1 VGTLLVAA
9 GGGGDAIAA
18 SAMGGLAPS
27 GAVGIA
33 TLAWDRLLIDPLPGP
48 RGARDF
54 TGLRRHT
61 GWWQVMPGTRPIAPA
76 GSTLPRL
83 AAELPLPLILLDPY
97 HGARG
102 LRAQITSAAA
112 TLGAGHVRV
121 IDVGGDLLGRPGDAG
136 LRSPLADAL
145 TASACTDLP
154 GTAAWIAGP
163 GVDGELSTALVLQRT
178 GDATAR
184 SLDPEAWKPILPILR
199 WHPTEAS
206 ALLASAT
213 LGLRGTVEIRDAG
226 LPVHLDDTSP
236 VVHEMTMTAVSG
248 INPLLSA
255 LSNTASFA
263 EAEQIATEILGGTEL
278 DIERRKAG
286 KPRHR
291 SLPSATVF
299 DELSTWEKNARGRGI
314 DYVTYRRLAE
324 ALGHLDLAEFRTRL
338 IAQHP
343 RQDTGLLW
351 ALSTA

>member
-1 VGTLLVAA
+1 MGTLLVAA

-18 SAMGGLAPS
+18 AAMAGFAPD

-33 TLAWDRLLIDPLPGP
+33 TLAWDRLIIDPLPGP
-48 RGARDF
+48 RGAADF
-54 TGLRRHT
+54 TGLHRHT
-61 GWWQVMPGTRPIAPA
+61 GWWQVMPGSRPIAPA

-97 HGARG
+97 DGARG
-102 LRAQITSAAA
+102 LRAQIISAAA

-145 TASACTDLP
+145 TGSACVDLP
-154 GTAAWIAGP
+154 GAAAWIAGP
-163 GVDGELSTALVLQRT
+163 GVDGELSAALVLQRT
-178 GDATAR
+178 GDATIR
-184 SLDPEAWKPILPILR
+184 RLDPEAWKPILPILR

-236 VVHEMTMTAVSG
+236 VVHEMSMHAVSG
-248 INPLLSA
+248 INPLLAA
-255 LSNTASFA
+255 LTDTASFT
-263 EAEQIATEILGGTEL
+263 EAEQIAIQILGGTEL
-278 DIERRKAG
+278 DIERRKAAR
-286 KPRHR
+286 PRPR
-291 SLPSATVF
+291 SQPSAAVF
-299 DELSTWEKNARGRGI
+299 DELSMWEETARGRGV

-338 IAQHP
+338 VTQHP
-343 RQDTGLLW
+343 HQDTGLLW
-351 ALSTA
+351 ALAST